1 MYHYIKYYTI
11 PLIAA
16 SVTVGI
22 LCMVVVGGDAVFGE
36 ASPIPRNTATPA
48 VGSSA
53 SSGIAH
59 ANFTPSEPDLGFGS
73 STQDFLGLGNLL
85 SSGFACDF
93 ITARNGS
100 SWTDYIGAVIR
111 FMVSGYGTV
120 AAHELTHR
128 IKNRIAMLKGRSPFS
143 ISCMQIF
150 PLNTFMITM

>member
-11 PLIAA
+11 PLITA

-59 ANFTPSEPDLGFGS
+59 ANFTPAEPDLGFWKQHS
-73 STQDFLGLGNLL
+73 RF
-85 SSGFACDF
+85 SGP
-93 ITARNGS
+93 G
-100 SWTDYIGAVIR
+100 
-111 FMVSGYGTV
+111 
-120 AAHELTHR
+120 
-128 IKNRIAMLKGRSPFS
+128 
-143 ISCMQIF
+143 
-150 PLNTFMITM
+150 